1 MAATRK
7 GRPTRLFPPL
17 QREDGTQADTPET
30 KAQVFQA
37 KFFPSAPQAVPT
49 HHPSDPP
56 PSETHT
62 WTPITPNEVTAA
74 LRTAAHTAPGPSGVG
89 YKLLK

>member
-1 MAATRK
+1 
-7 GRPTRLFPPL
+7 
-17 QREDGTQADTPET
+17 
-30 KAQVFQA
+30 
-37 KFFPSAPQAVPT
+37 VPT